1 MQKPLKPLDEQTR
14 LATLRSLD
22 ILDSLPEERFDR
34 ITRLAK
40 RIFNVPIALISLID
54 DDRQWFLSSMGI
66 DIKETSR
73 DISFCGHAILKDQF
87 FTVPD
92 ATLDSRFNDNPLV
105 MGSPNIRFYAAY
117 PISAPNGSKLGTICL
132 LDQLPRDFSEEDIQL
147 LNDLV
152 QMVEQE
158 ISAIYSA
165 NLDDLTRISNKRGF
179 IGTGIVL
186 FEFCKKN
193 HIPVSLL
200 YIDLDNFKPINDQYG
215 HAEGDEAL
223 KAFSNILRE
232 SFRDT
237 DVIARIGGD
246 EFAVLL
252 GNCTLL
258 DCQINLD
265 RLNTTIET
273 YNATANIKYEIKFSA
288 GIAQY
293 EPSKHLSLDDLLKDA
308 DFMMYKHKNSKQL
321 SIS

>member
-1 MQKPLKPLDEQTR
+1 MQKPLKPIDEQTR
-14 LATLRSLD
+14 LATLKSLD

-54 DDRQWFLSSMGI
+54 ADRQWFLSSMGI
-66 DIKETSR
+66 DIKETPR
-73 DISFCGHAILKDQF
+73 DTSFCGHAILNDEF

-92 ATLDSRFNDNPLV
+92 TTLDSRFYDNPLV
-105 MGSPNIRFYAAY
+105 VESPNVRFYAAHS
-117 PISAPNGSKLGTICL
+117 ISAPNGSKLGTICL
-132 LDQLPRDFSEEDIQL
+132 LDQSPRSFSEEDIQL

-165 NLDDLTRISNKRGF
+165 NLDELTKVLNKRGF
-179 IGTGIVL
+179 FRTGIVL

-200 YIDLDNFKPINDQYG
+200 YIDLDHFKPINDQFG

-223 KAFSNILRE
+223 KAFSKALRD

-237 DVIARIGGD
+237 DVIGRIGGD

-265 RLNTTIET
+265 RLNRTIET
-273 YNATANIKYEIKFSA
+273 NNATANIKYKIKFSA
-288 GIAQY
+288 GIAEY
-293 EPSKHLSLDDLLKDA
+293 EPAKHLLLDDLLKDA
-308 DFMMYKHKNSKQL
+308 DYMMYEHKNSKQA
-321 SIS
+321 STT